1 MTALRLT
8 ASLPLIL
15 ASSAALAGPPLIVV
29 EDHGGVPALPY
40 YDAFRPPPGARVR
53 AASAPPTA
61 PGSADIEAQMLP
73 VRSLRLSPGDEPRR
87 AIRAPGL
94 SPFFLVGDDDR
105 SRAWLE
111 RRGPAL
117 RRMQAV
123 GLVVNVAQP
132 QALAALRR
140 MVPGLTLMPVS
151 GDDLA
156 RRLGIHHY
164 PLLIT
169 ADGVEP

>member
-1 MTALRLT
+1 MSDLET
-8 ASLPLIL
+8 
-15 ASSAALAGPPLIVV
+15 
-29 EDHGGVPALPY
+29 
-40 YDAFRPPPGARVR
+40 FR
-53 AASAPPTA
+53 AATRAWLEAECPP
-61 PGSADIEAQMLP
+61 EMREP
-73 VRSLRLSPGDEPRR
+73 V
-87 AIRAPGL
+87 
-94 SPFFLVGDDDR
+94 VGDDDR

>member
-1 MTALRLT
+1 
-8 ASLPLIL
+8 
-15 ASSAALAGPPLIVV
+15 
-29 EDHGGVPALPY
+29 
-40 YDAFRPPPGARVR
+40 
-53 AASAPPTA
+53 
-61 PGSADIEAQMLP
+61 
-73 VRSLRLSPGDEPRR
+73 RSLRLSPGDEPRR